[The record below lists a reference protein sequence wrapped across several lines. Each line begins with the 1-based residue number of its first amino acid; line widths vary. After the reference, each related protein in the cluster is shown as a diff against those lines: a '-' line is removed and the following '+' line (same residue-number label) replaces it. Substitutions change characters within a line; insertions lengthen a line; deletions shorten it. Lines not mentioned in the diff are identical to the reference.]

1 MKRPHCNSYTP
12 NLVEVAFDGINSSCR
27 VKLNENFTIKLRSTT
42 HKKIENHISR
52 HLTENNPIY
61 NKAWLNNEILPKI
74 MCFVGYDLRAVPT
87 TLSRITTTL
96 SVIKLVMNVT
106 LMENI
111 GERGR

>member
-1 MKRPHCNSYTP
+1 
-12 NLVEVAFDGINSSCR
+12 
-27 VKLNENFTIKLRSTT
+27 
-42 HKKIENHISR
+42 
-52 HLTENNPIY
+52 
-61 NKAWLNNEILPKI
+61 